1 MSNLYS
7 FEFSSEKSRGPL
19 WYIIAFSVIIWFVV
33 WWIFTKQYWLVVI
46 SLLLPGVYFL
56 VENNSSDKVIVNFT
70 QLWIDISDT
79 FYEYTKIDWFAFL
92 YVRNKPVVLRLFLK
106 TKLLNYIDLKVDSE
120 QTIDLKQFIPNYLQ
134 EREKEEFSFWDKIIT
149 FFKL

>member
-1 MSNLYS
+1 MSDLYS
-7 FEFSSEKSRGPL
+7 FEFSSDKNRWPL
-19 WYIIAFSVIIWFVV
+19 WYIVAFSVIIWFVV

-56 VENNSSDKVIVNFT
+56 VENNSSDKVVVNFT

-106 TKLLNYIDLKVDSE
+106 TKLLNYIDLKVDS
-120 QTIDLKQFIPNYLQ
+120 
-134 EREKEEFSFWDKIIT
+134 
-149 FFKL
+149 